1 MNGKDN
7 IAGYSL
13 TVGTADMVITGS
25 VDQYDPIIGNLT
37 DGDDVNYKIQ
47 FFDNGFGS
55 DYETGTGVWNEG
67 LATIS
72 RAVVKTSSNDG
83 DLVDFPAGQ
92 KVVFLVDDYDSI
104 QSMGTKYETST
115 AKIMT
120 DVERTTI
127 ANLGNSSS
135 LDVGTVAG
143 TVAAGDDGRFGSVD
157 YGDLDPA
164 AALDGT
170 EIVAVD
176 QGGDGVQTTVQD
188 IAGDPL
194 IAMRGHALDSARGYS
209 SFSNTRYNM
218 SITTDN
224 TLCDNETWYVMTDA
238 AAGAGV
244 SQFAW
249 VGAQAFII
257 STGTTTTGRAAIV
270 STQYLNLFDPTLSM
284 DVRFKGGTSALPS
297 VEAYTI
303 QIGFLEGLPALA
315 TGGMY
320 FQLSAASANWRAI
333 VRDDGVETS
342 SNLDTGVVGA
352 VDNAPANQKV
362 FRVFYDSDPA
372 VLATK
377 FYINGSL
384 VATIANSTR
393 VLDTGTNLQ
402 MAISIIKSAGT
413 TAAGFAV
420 SQNTYDIETAPL
432 ELY

>member
-13 TVGTADMVITGS
+13 TVGTADMVITDS
-25 VDQYDPIIGNLT
+25 VDGYDPIIGNVT
-37 DGDDVNYKIQ
+37 NGAAVSYKIQ
-47 FFDNGFGS
+47 MFDNGFGS
-55 DYETGTGVWNEG
+55 DYETGTGTWNSG
-67 LATIS
+67 IATIS
-72 RAVVKTSSNDG
+72 RAVVKTSSNG
-83 DLVDFPAGQ
+83 GALVDFPAGQ

-104 QSMGTKYETST
+104 QSMATKFETSN

-120 DVERTTI
+120 AAERAAI
-127 ANLGNSSS
+127 AALGDAAD
-135 LDVGTVAG
+135 LDVGTIAG
-143 TVAAGDDGRFGSVD
+143 TVAAGDDARFGSVD

-164 AALDGT
+164 ATLDGT

-194 IAMRGHALDSARGYS
+194 IAKRGHALASVRGYS
-209 SFSNTRYNM
+209 DFSNTRNNM

-224 TLCDNETWYVMTDA
+224 TLCDLEPWYVLTNA

-249 VGAQAFII
+249 LGSQAFILL
-257 STGTTTTGRAAIV
+257 TGTTTTGRTAIV
-270 STQYLNLFDPTLSM
+270 STQYTNLFDPTLSM
-284 DVRFKGGTSALPS
+284 DQRFKGGVSALPS
-297 VEAYTI
+297 VESYTI
-303 QIGFLEGLPALA
+303 QIGFLEALPGLA

-342 SNLDTGVVGA
+342 SNLDTGVVGSI
-352 VDNAPANQKV
+352 DNSPANQKV
-362 FRVFYDSDPA
+362 FRIFYDA
-372 VLATK
+372 AEEETK
-377 FYINGSL
+377 FYIQGTL
-384 VATIANSTR
+384 VATITNATR
-393 VLDTGTNLQ
+393 VLDTGTALQ

-413 TAAGFAV
+413 TSAGYAV
-420 SQNTYDIETAPL
+420 SQHSYDLQQAPL